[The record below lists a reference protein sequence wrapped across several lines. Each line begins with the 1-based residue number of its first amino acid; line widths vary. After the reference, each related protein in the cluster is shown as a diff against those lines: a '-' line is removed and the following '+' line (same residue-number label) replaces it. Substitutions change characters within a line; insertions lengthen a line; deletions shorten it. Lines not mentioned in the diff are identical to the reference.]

1 MKCYPIRRR
10 GMATVIPRSD
20 ALPGVGR
27 AIPQERA
34 ASIPWQLWMSALAI
48 TSAAIGLYWDISWH
62 ISIGRDTFWT
72 PAHVA
77 IQICGVLAGIS
88 CGHLILWTTFA
99 RAAPLREA
107 SVSILGL
114 RGPLGAFI
122 ASWGGLAMI
131 VSAPFDNWWHEAY
144 GLDVRIISPPHAVL
158 GIGLIAV
165 ALGVMILI
173 VGAMN
178 RASGAARDALDN
190 LLLYVAGMFTV
201 LRALFILEYSR
212 PGAMHDPSFYLA
224 VMLSF
229 PLLLTAVAVASHH
242 RWAATAMAAIYTA
255 CFLVALW
262 LLPLF
267 PAQAR
272 LGPVYTRVTHMV
284 PLRFPLLVIAG
295 AVALDLVRDRL
306 AGRHRWL
313 QAVAAGTAFFAAFVL
328 AQWPFADFLVS
339 PAARNRL
346 FGMHYFGYRMRPE
359 LVEFAYSFPPIGW
372 RWLCAGMALALL
384 VAIVATR
391 LGFAV
396 GGWMRRIRR

>member
-1 MKCYPIRRR
+1 MTT
-10 GMATVIPRSD
+10 ATHRPAAVS
-20 ALPGVGR
+20 AL
-27 AIPQERA
+27 AQSMPQERA
-34 ASIPWQLWMSALAI
+34 ATIPWQLWTCALAI
-48 TSAAIGLYWDISWH
+48 TSAAVGLYWDISWH

-77 IQICGVLAGIS
+77 IQLCGVLAGIS

-99 RAAPLREA
+99 RGAPLRGA

-122 ASWGGLAMI
+122 SSWGGLAMI
-131 VSAPFDNWWHEAY
+131 ASAPFDNWWHEAY
-144 GLDVRIISPPHAVL
+144 GLDVRILSPPHAVL
-158 GIGLIAV
+158 GLGLIAV
-165 ALGVMILI
+165 ALGAMILI

-178 RASGAARDALDN
+178 RASGPLREALDN
-190 LLLYVAGMFTV
+190 LLLFVAGMFTV

-212 PGAMHDPSFYLA
+212 PGAMHDPTFYLA

-229 PLLLTAVAVASHH
+229 PLLLTAVAITSHH
-242 RWAATAMAAIYTA
+242 RWAATVMAAIYTA
-255 CFLVALW
+255 CFLGALW
-262 LLPLF
+262 LVPLF
-267 PAQAR
+267 PAQPR

-284 PLRFPLLVIAG
+284 PLRFPLLVVVG

-313 QAVAAGTAFFAAFVL
+313 QAVAAGTAFFAAFALV
-328 AQWPFADFLVS
+328 QWPFANFLVS
-339 PAARNRL
+339 PAARNW
-346 FGMHYFGYRMRPE
+346 FVGAHYFGYRTRPE
-359 LVEFAYSFPPIGW
+359 LYQLAYTFPPVGC
-372 RWLCAGMALALL
+372 RWLCVGLALALL

-391 LGFAV
+391 VGFAV

>member
-1 MKCYPIRRR
+1 
-10 GMATVIPRSD
+10 
-20 ALPGVGR
+20 
-27 AIPQERA
+27 
-34 ASIPWQLWMSALAI
+34 
-48 TSAAIGLYWDISWH
+48 
-62 ISIGRDTFWT
+62 
-72 PAHVA
+72 
-77 IQICGVLAGIS
+77 
-88 CGHLILWTTFA
+88 
-99 RAAPLREA
+99 
-107 SVSILGL
+107 
-114 RGPLGAFI
+114 
-122 ASWGGLAMI
+122 
-131 VSAPFDNWWHEAY
+131 
-144 GLDVRIISPPHAVL
+144 
-158 GIGLIAV
+158 
-165 ALGVMILI
+165 
-173 VGAMN
+173 MN

-190 LLLYVAGMFTV
+190 LLLYVAGMFTL

-229 PLLLTAVAVASHH
+229 PLLLTAVAVASHR

-262 LLPLF
+262 LFPLF

-284 PLRFPLLVIAG
+284 PLRFPLLVVVG

-313 QAVAAGTAFFAAFVL
+313 QAAAAGTAFFAAFVL

-372 RWLCAGMALALL
+372 RWLCTGMALALL